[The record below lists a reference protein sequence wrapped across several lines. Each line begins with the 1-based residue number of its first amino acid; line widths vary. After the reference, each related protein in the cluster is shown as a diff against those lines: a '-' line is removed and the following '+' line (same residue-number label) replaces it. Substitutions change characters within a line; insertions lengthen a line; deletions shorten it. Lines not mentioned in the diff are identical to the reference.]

1 MYTHPFYFLCNL
13 LYPTL
18 FTNGLLV
25 IFIPIIIA
33 RVPGTKDDGYEVR
46 DIFMEGLS

>member
-1 MYTHPFYFLCNL
+1 MCTHPFYFLCNWL
-13 LYPTL
+13 HPTL
-18 FTNGLLV
+18 FTNELLV

-33 RVPGTKDDGYEVR
+33 HGLGTDDDEYEVR